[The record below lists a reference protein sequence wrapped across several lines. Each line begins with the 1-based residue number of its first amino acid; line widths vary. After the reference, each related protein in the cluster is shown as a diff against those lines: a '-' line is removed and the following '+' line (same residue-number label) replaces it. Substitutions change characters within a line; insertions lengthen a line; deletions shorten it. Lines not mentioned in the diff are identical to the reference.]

1 MGNKSWLKGVV
12 YKTNNIG
19 GYLSFAR
26 SALIATWVIVC
37 CLLALQLVN
46 VSQAETTAT
55 GATNLLERTQTI
67 TLTAG
72 WNAVYLEVEP
82 EDSDPAVVFK
92 DAPVDMVASYF
103 ESKSSVQ
110 FVTDPSVDLF
120 KNLGWAVWYKADR
133 PDAFLTSLDA
143 VYGRRAYLVHATSDA
158 VWNVAGS
165 PMREFSDWRADQFN
179 LVGFPVA
186 APGAPSYSEFFKA
199 AKGLRTDRIYRLING
214 AWKKVTDAAATPMR
228 SGEAFWI
235 YCDGPSNYS
244 GPLKVETKFC
254 SGLAMSNGST
264 DSLILR
270 NVSDDPLEV
279 TVEHVE
285 QASSPVPLS
294 LMVKI
299 VGDPSALVSNLAIEK
314 SSGAWTET
322 FTLKA
327 GETLGLPF
335 TARVAEMNSPLQ
347 LSVLKVSTALGTESW
362 VPVTATR
369 SDLSDGN

>member
-1 MGNKSWLKGVV
+1 ME
-12 YKTNNIG
+12 
-19 GYLSFAR
+19 
-26 SALIATWVIVC
+26 
-37 CLLALQLVN
+37 
-46 VSQAETTAT
+46 AETTTAET
-55 GATNLLERTQTI
+55 TNRLERTQAI
-67 TLTAG
+67 SLKKG

-82 EDSDPAVVFK
+82 NDSDPAVVFR
-92 DAPVDMVASYF
+92 DTPVDMVAAYF
-103 ESKSSVQ
+103 DTKASVQ

-120 KNLGWAVWYKADR
+120 KNLGWAVWYHQDR

-143 VYGRRAYLVHATSDA
+143 VYGRRAYLVHAKSDA
-158 VWNVAGS
+158 VWNVAGA
-165 PMREFSDWRADQFN
+165 PMREFSNWRADQFN

-186 APGAPSYSEFFKA
+186 APGAPSYREFFKA

-235 YCDGPSNYS
+235 YCDGPSSYS
-244 GPLKVETKFC
+244 GPLEVETKYR
-254 SGLAMSNGST
+254 SGLTMSDGST

-270 NVSDDPLEV
+270 NVSNDPLEV

-285 QASSPVPLS
+285 KASNSVPLS

-299 VGDPSALVSNLAIEK
+299 VGDPSALVSDLAIEK